1 MANQMNKDKS
11 EEDHCQIYFS
21 SLPVCQT
28 SATHKSTTII
38 YIKKKSNVVKLLSSS
53 GLSLGQSPLKAQN
66 LNALFCDIKSP

>member
-1 MANQMNKDKS
+1 MNKDKS

-28 SATHKSTTII
+28 SATYKSTTII

-53 GLSLGQSPLKAQN
+53 GLGLGQSPLRG
-66 LNALFCDIKSP
+66 LRIKISKKRDQT